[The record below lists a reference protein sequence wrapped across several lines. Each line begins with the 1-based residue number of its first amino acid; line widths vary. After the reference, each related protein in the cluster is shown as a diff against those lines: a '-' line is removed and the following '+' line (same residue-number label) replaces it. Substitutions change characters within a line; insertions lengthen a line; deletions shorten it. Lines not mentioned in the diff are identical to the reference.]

1 MYSTKVLYYSP
12 RREDQKVCD
21 GPRVHF
27 PDDSEA
33 GDDIDGVELA
43 RKLPWSDGYLA
54 GKALQALTG
63 RLFRVLSVSVPSR
76 QPNTINASLVRQ
88 GKAHSFLFLHADT
101 AMQTQQTRAQKLDPT
116 ANAHAPFSTHLMLC
130 C

>member
-1 MYSTKVLYYSP
+1 
-12 RREDQKVCD
+12 VCD

-43 RKLPWSDGYLA
+43 TKLPWSDGFPSRQ
-54 GKALQALTG
+54 ALQALTG
-63 RLFRVLSVSVPSR
+63 RLFRVQSVSVPYR

-88 GKAHSFLFLHADT
+88 GKAHSFLFFLHADT
-101 AMQTQQTRAQKLDPT
+101 AMQTQQTRAPKLDPT
-116 ANAHAPFSTHLMLC
+116 ENAHAPFSTHIMLC